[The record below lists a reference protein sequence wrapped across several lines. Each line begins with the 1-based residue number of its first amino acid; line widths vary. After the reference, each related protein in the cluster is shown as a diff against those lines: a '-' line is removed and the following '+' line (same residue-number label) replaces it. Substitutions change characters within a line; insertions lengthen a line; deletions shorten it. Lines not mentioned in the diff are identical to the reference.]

1 MQITVY
7 WPRFCDDALKCT
19 NPIFRNLY
27 TIALSVFVFLLFN
40 MCDNAAVIKMCRRVV
55 QIMTGWG
62 LQYHFQYNKNLKNL
76 IDLFLKHLH
85 THYVSGQLQRNNF
98 LKLGLKS
105 CTHVLGK
112 DKTIYFKC
120 TENVIHKMVPLSQ
133 T

>member
-1 MQITVY
+1 MQIMVY

-62 LQYHFQYNKNLKNL
+62 L
-76 IDLFLKHLH
+76 
-85 THYVSGQLQRNNF
+85 
-98 LKLGLKS
+98 
-105 CTHVLGK
+105 
-112 DKTIYFKC
+112 
-120 TENVIHKMVPLSQ
+120 
-133 T
+133 